1 MAIYAFN
8 KITNILEYKCSNKN
22 VLDIIL
28 KQNKKDIKDYDLLQE
43 FDMKYVS
50 RITYIDGNCVYN
62 NREYWTKTAVQNP
75 LTPEN
80 YSEHEVL
87 DFMGLPVTYDR
98 YIDEFNNNINRL
110 SVLDGV
116 AGEVDYNITVG
127 NEFIS
132 LFREECIFT
141 DFQTVTPLEIA
152 QKLLTVIALVQTGSF
167 REAKMV
173 LKTVEPD
180 TFLTT
185 ERLKKYEDMLDA
197 ADAITYATAEDYFY
211 TAADITE
218 EQLEET
224 YKRVTTSW
232 SQSDW
237 NSYRNTLASIGADDK
252 YIMII
257 RHADRDSGDTGVTG
271 DINETG
277 LNSCKTV
284 AEQMQDG
291 TSWTKDGITYVI
303 DCDANDAHYFSTN
316 YTRTKHTAQ
325 ALATYR
331 LDTDSA
337 ASDFSGITD
346 ATETLVAERFL
357 KEPKESGNSDLLSR
371 WINDPSSLTQEEL
384 TVNIGVSTAEEATEK
399 LTALAEQFTQEII
412 ALADKR
418 LNVFVTHDYYLV
430 PFIAAMTEIKCAKD
444 SKWLNFEAGLGIIL
458 HPDDTFEI
466 FPIRCKGSGY
476 LQ

>member
-1 MAIYAFN
+1 MNEYYAIDKETKKVVYQAASLFMLKN
-8 KITNILEYKCSNKN
+8 TIEYDKRDISEFIITEEMN
-22 VLDIIL
+22 
-28 KQNKKDIKDYDLLQE
+28 
-43 FDMKYVS
+43 MKYLS
-50 RITYIDGNCVYN
+50 RIVYVDGECVYN
-62 NREYWTKTAVQNP
+62 NKDFWIKEAPTILQ
-75 LTPEN
+75 EFE
-80 YSEHEVL
+80 EHEAL
-87 DFMGLPVTYDR
+87 DFMGRPVDKVRFET
-98 YIDEFNNNINRL
+98 EFNSNSSRISNI
-110 SVLDGV
+110 DGV

-141 DFQTVTPLEIA
+141 DFQTVTPLDIA
-152 QKLLTVIALVQTGSF
+152 QKLLTVISLVQTGSF

-180 TFLTT
+180 AFLTT

-211 TAADITE
+211 TAGDITE

-224 YKRVTTSW
+224 YKRITTSW

-237 NSYRNTLASIGADDK
+237 NSYRNALASIGADDK

-284 AEQMQDG
+284 AEQMKDG
-291 TSWTKDGITYVI
+291 TTWTKDGVTYLI

-371 WINDPSSLTQEEL
+371 WINNPSSLTQEEL

-399 LTALAEQFTQEII
+399 LTALANQFTQEIL

-430 PFIAAMTEIKCAKD
+430 PFVAAMTDIKCSKTD
-444 SKWLNFEAGLGIIL
+444 SNKWLNYEAGLGIIL
-458 HPDDTFEI
+458 HSDNTFEA

-476 LQ
+476 L

>member
-1 MAIYAFN
+1 MIYVIKKTNWMLQGTFPNLRDAKN
-8 KITNILEYKCSNKN
+8 WITKTLFTENDFY
-22 VLDIIL
+22 IL
-28 KQNKKDIKDYDLLQE
+28 KDLN
-43 FDMKYVS
+43 MKYIS
-50 RITYIDGNCVYN
+50 RIVYVDGNCIYN
-62 NREYWTKTAVQNP
+62 NKTFWITDVFKNKI
-75 LTPEN
+75 LDD
-80 YSEHEVL
+80 YSKHEVL
-87 DFMGLPVTYDR
+87 DFMGKPVSKDR
-98 YIDEFNNNINRL
+98 FEIELNENITRL
-110 SVLDGV
+110 NSIDGV

-141 DFQTVTPLEIA
+141 DFQSVTPLEIA

-167 REAKMV
+167 REAKMI
-173 LKTVEPD
+173 LKSVEPD
-180 TFLTT
+180 AFLTT

-237 NSYRNTLASIGADDK
+237 NSYRYALASIGADDK
-252 YIMII
+252 YIMVI
-257 RHADRDSGDTGVTG
+257 RHADRDSNDTGITG

-284 AEQMQDG
+284 AEQMKDG
-291 TSWTKDGITYVI
+291 TTWTKDGVTYLI
-303 DCDANDAHYFSTN
+303 DCPANNAHYFSTN

-325 ALATYR
+325 ALAEYR

-337 ASDFSGITD
+337 AADFSGITD
-346 ATETLVAERFL
+346 ATATLVAERFL
-357 KEPKESGNSDLLSR
+357 KEPKVSGNSDLLSR

-384 TVNIGVSTAEEATEK
+384 TVNIGVSTQEEATER
-399 LTALAEQFTQEII
+399 LATLANQFIQEII

-418 LNVFVTHDYYLV
+418 LNIFITHDYYLV
-430 PFIAAMTEIKCAKD
+430 PLVAAMTDIKCSKTD
-444 SKWLNFEAGLGIIL
+444 SNKWLNYEAGLGIIL
-458 HPDDTFEI
+458 HSDNTFEI
-466 FPIRCKGSGY
+466 FPIRCKSKGY
-476 LQ
+476 M